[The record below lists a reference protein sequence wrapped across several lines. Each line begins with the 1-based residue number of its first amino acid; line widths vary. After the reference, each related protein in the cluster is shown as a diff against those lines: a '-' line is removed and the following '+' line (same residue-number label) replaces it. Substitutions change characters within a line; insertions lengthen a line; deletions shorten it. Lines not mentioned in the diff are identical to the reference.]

1 MSFAVIRIILEK
13 IRTMMRRR
21 EEGERAEGRRKVREL
36 RDSLASV
43 VITDGISQWRQNHS
57 GEVGN
62 KSTFSTG
69 RRE

>member
-1 MSFAVIRIILEK
+1 
-13 IRTMMRRR
+13 MMRRR

-43 VITDGISQWRQNHS
+43 VITDGISQWMQNHS
-57 GEVGN
+57 GDVGN